1 MSSLDTAPAACYKK
15 PMPIASL
22 AFPPTSPLGGFL
34 LEVDGHPVATLR
46 ADYLEREG
54 ALVFVDVHADAPAWL
69 TAAEALRLGDALLGA
84 DIPADAPGPSMP
96 CGPAPRRRAR
106 SAPSPREAALAV
118 PSVYPSIYRATL
130 RTRRGK
136 RRVDVLRLATRRAIT
151 RDTDGDLMPVARY
164 RREVRKGILVDS
176 DGYCSAIR
184 PGYLTE
190 DARYAFKP
198 SAAPEPRAAA
208 YVVWVNR

>member
-1 MSSLDTAPAACYKK
+1 
-15 PMPIASL
+15 MPTASL
-22 AFPPTSPLGGFL
+22 SFPADLPCGTFL
-34 LEVDGHPVATLR
+34 LEVDGRPCATLR

-54 ALVFVDVHADAPAWL
+54 ALVYVDVHAGAPAWL
-69 TAAEALRLGDALLGA
+69 TAAEALRLGDALMGA

-96 CGPAPRRRAR
+96 CGPAPAPRRR
-106 SAPSPREAALAV
+106 SAPSPREKALAV
-118 PSVYPSIYRATL
+118 PCVYPSIYPATL

-164 RREVRKGILVDS
+164 RREVRAGVLVDS

-184 PGYLTE
+184 LGYLTE

-198 SAAPEPRAAA
+198 SAAPEPHAAD